1 MYAGW
6 MQVAGKKN
14 GVLQLM
20 LMLMLMLILIPEK
33 TASIAVTLEKR
44 GLSGDALERS
54 NGGE

>member
-1 MYAGW
+1 MYAEW

-20 LMLMLMLILIPEK
+20 LMLMLMLILIPQK

-44 GLSGDALERS
+44 GLPGDALERS